1 MAIETIADEIHAPNA
16 SRTTLTKKPKRAV
29 RRMSVGGAVAALVV
43 GLMIPIGAAAPAQ
56 AAGSA
61 TCSSFG
67 WSGANIIGSCSNK
80 SFQVMWQCFPSK
92 KWNYKT
98 LGGPFGLSFNF
109 KACDV
114 TWVTDA
120 QAVI

>member
-1 MAIETIADEIHAPNA
+1 MDSST
-16 SRTTLTKKPKRAV
+16 SGR
-29 RRMSVGGAVAALVV
+29 VGGATRKVRGNKVNRRLSGAGATAALVL
-43 GLMIPIGAAAPAQ
+43 GLLVPLGVAAPAQ
-56 AAGSA
+56 AAGPA

-80 SFQVMWQCFPSK
+80 TFRVMWQCFPSK
-92 KWNYKT
+92 KWNFKT

-120 QAVI
+120 QAVL

>member
-1 MAIETIADEIHAPNA
+1 MMEILTAGPA
-16 SRTTLTKKPKRAV
+16 GGTTRKV
-29 RRMSVGGAVAALVV
+29 RGNRVTRRLSGAGAAAALVL
-43 GLMIPIGAAAPAQ
+43 GLMVPLGVAAPAQ

-80 SFQVMWQCFPSK
+80 TFQVMWQCFPSK

-109 KACDV
+109 EACAV

>member
-1 MAIETIADEIHAPNA
+1 MA
-16 SRTTLTKKPKRAV
+16 
-29 RRMSVGGAVAALVV
+29 GAVAALVV
-43 GLMIPIGAAAPAQ
+43 GLMVPIGAAAPAQ

>member
-1 MAIETIADEIHAPNA
+1 MMGISTSARGGVATRKVGRNKV
-16 SRTTLTKKPKRAV
+16 T
-29 RRMSVGGAVAALVV
+29 RRLSGAGAAVALAL
-43 GLMIPIGAAAPAQ
+43 GLMAPLSVAAPAQ

-67 WSGANIIGSCSNK
+67 WSGANIIGSFSNK
-80 SFQVMWQCFPSK
+80 TFQVMWQCFPSK

-109 KACDV
+109 KACAV